1 MIVAQRSWKIIL
13 AAIFGGFVLGIVARL
28 WMRWISTDPE
38 FSWSGTIFII
48 MAFTFFTTTQALVYV
63 FRRRV
68 VTRRLTS
75 VVRSVGIFFT
85 LVNPAV
91 AVMFATVA
99 LASLALWQEKMDK
112 RGRISLLIISLIMPV
127 RQIIEIGS
135 DFGWNVPTLGR
146 SLLFILIYTLVIF
159 LLKPTFTPYVD
170 VDSNRVPMSRDKGT
184 LLVVLIVLFAF
195 LYHFITMGVSGF

>member
-68 VTRRLTS
+68 ETRRLTS